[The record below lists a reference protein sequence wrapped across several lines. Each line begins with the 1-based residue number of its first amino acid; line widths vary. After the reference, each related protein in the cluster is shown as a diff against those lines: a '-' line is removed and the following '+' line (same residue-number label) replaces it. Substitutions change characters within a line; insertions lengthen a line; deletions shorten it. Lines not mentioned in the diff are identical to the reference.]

1 VAPTMVPAK
10 RRYRCR
16 EIMNSFDT
24 WSQSAPIAVVS
35 MIFGAAAAVI
45 VVAAL
50 YGVDLVVG
58 QVINGSWVHRP

>member
-1 VAPTMVPAK
+1 
-10 RRYRCR
+10 
-16 EIMNSFDT
+16 MNSFDT

-45 VVAAL
+45 IVAAL